1 MHHPLAGVVS
11 LKLGGGRGLINFLL
25 FPEASHQRVVCLTED
40 SVALEVFA
48 METVP
53 NTLVVEDDVN
63 ILNLLSAYL
72 ESAGHT
78 VVVASDGDAGL
89 QKALD
94 ETFDICVF
102 DEMLPKR
109 SGSDIAKAMRKVGI
123 ETPIL
128 FLSALSS
135 EADVLRGFRVGGD
148 DYVVKPFSPRELLVR
163 VDAILRRSSS
173 KTSGENRNKGPIL
186 LADDQPTCIVNGM
199 AVQLTPHEYCILR
212 QLLSQPNRVFERGS
226 LIATIYGNEHAVSSK
241 AIDVHVH
248 HLRTKLGREAG
259 ALIKTVR
266 GFGYRYEP
274 LEITERDT
282 FDV

>member
-1 MHHPLAGVVS
+1 MPKEESKTVGELS
-11 LKLGGGRGLINFLL
+11 IE
-25 FPEASHQRVVCLTED
+25 P
-40 SVALEVFA
+40 VA
-48 METVP
+48 

-72 ESAGHT
+72 ESAGYR
-78 VVVASDGDAGL
+78 VVAASDGDTGL
-89 QKALD
+89 RKALS

-102 DEMLPKR
+102 DEMLPNR
-109 SGSDIAKAMRKVGI
+109 SGSDIAIAMRKVGI

-135 EADVLRGFRVGGD
+135 EADVIRGFRAGGD

-173 KTSGENRNKGPIL
+173 VSICEHGDGPIQ
-186 LADDQPTCIVNGM
+186 LADDLPTCIVNGDP
-199 AVQLTPHEYCILR
+199 VELTPHEYRILR

-226 LIATIYGNEHAVSSK
+226 LIATLYGNEHAVSPK

-248 HLRTKLGREAG
+248 HLRAKLGSDVG

-266 GFGYRYEP
+266 GFGYRYVP
-274 LEITERDT
+274 HVGAER
-282 FDV
+282 VSNCV